1 MGEIYTYNIHT
12 PGIFVQRIVKGERYE
27 KRIERRTTRKAA
39 SAGSAAGEE
48 KA

>member
-1 MGEIYTYNIHT
+1 VI
-12 PGIFVQRIVKGERYE
+12 QGERYE

-39 SAGSAAGEE
+39 APKIGAAGEE